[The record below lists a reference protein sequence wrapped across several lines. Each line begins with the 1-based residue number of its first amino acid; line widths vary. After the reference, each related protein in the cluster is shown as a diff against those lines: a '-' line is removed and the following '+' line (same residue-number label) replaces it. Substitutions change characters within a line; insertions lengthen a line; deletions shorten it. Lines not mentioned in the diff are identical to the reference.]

1 MLEIGC
7 VWSLG
12 GCFGAG
18 FGLYLG
24 VRLFMLKKFVLGGMV
39 VVAALLG
46 NACGDDGS
54 SESPAGP
61 ADSEVSLSS
70 SSDDVAFGSSSSSSV
85 TESPSTSSGHVPQS
99 AESDGSSSSEKA
111 VDGSSSSDGKA
122 SSSSGKVESSSSGKG
137 EKSSSSKKVE
147 SSSST
152 KTEVSSSSGEE
163 KESSSSSVKTSSS
176 SQKSSSSSAK
186 SSSSKPK
193 SSSSSAKSSSS
204 FAKSSSSTVVI
215 PSKLY
220 DCEEYKCVTTKY
232 LNPEIEYGEY
242 LDVRDTQVYRTVQI
256 GEQVW
261 MAQNLNYKSDTLSS
275 CFDLK
280 DSNCTQWG
288 RLYIWEK
295 ALTVCPDG
303 WHLPDTSEYRILVDY
318 ANEHRGNIKLGE
330 SLESLET
337 GKYDIFGFSILLG
350 SGYRKGTRYFT
361 SGGKTNGD
369 AFIWTASETDG
380 KEAMIPPEEYAIARC
395 LRNDKSMYDNVLGVI
410 AFEKEDWLSVR
421 CLKD

>member
-1 MLEIGC
+1 
-7 VWSLG
+7 
-12 GCFGAG
+12 
-18 FGLYLG
+18 
-24 VRLFMLKKFVLGGMV
+24 MV

-54 SESPAGP
+54 GDSPAGP
-61 ADSEVSLSS
+61 ADGDVPLSS
-70 SSDDVAFGSSSSSSV
+70 SSDDVVSSSSEKNEAISSSYLSSSSSKKAVGSSSSSN
-85 TESPSTSSGHVPQS
+85 
-99 AESDGSSSSEKA
+99 EK
-111 VDGSSSSDGKA
+111 S
-122 SSSSGKVESSSSGKG
+122 SSSSGNVESSSSGKG

-147 SSSST
+147 SSSSS
-152 KTEVSSSSGEE
+152 KAEVSSSSAKTE
-163 KESSSSSVKTSSS
+163 ESSSSSVKTSSS

-204 FAKSSSSTVVI
+204 SAKSSSSTVVI

-288 RLYIWEK
+288 RLYTWEK

-318 ANEHRGNIKLGE
+318 ANEHRGDIKLGE

-361 SGGKTNGD
+361 QGGKTDGD
-369 AFIWTASETDG
+369 AFFWTASETDG
-380 KEAMIPPEEYAIARC
+380 KEATLPPEEYALARC
-395 LRNDKSMYDNVLGVI
+395 LRNNKSMYGNVLGVM

>member
-1 MLEIGC
+1 MAKRYLLFLFTFVFLIG
-7 VWSLG
+7 
-12 GCFGAG
+12 
-18 FGLYLG
+18 
-24 VRLFMLKKFVLGGMV
+24 
-39 VVAALLG
+39 
-46 NACGDDGS
+46 CGDDKS
-54 SESPAGP
+54 SGNNPVVPDEPSSSVIAEPESSSDKGT
-61 ADSEVSLSS
+61 SSIKESS
-70 SSDDVAFGSSSSSSV
+70 SSIGKSSSSSKDFK
-85 TESPSTSSGHVPQS
+85 S
-99 AESDGSSSSEKA
+99 AKVSSSSKVKE
-111 VDGSSSSDGKA
+111 A
-122 SSSSGKVESSSSGKG
+122 SSSSKGSSNSAESSNDVGESSSSAKD
-137 EKSSSSKKVE
+137 
-147 SSSST
+147 
-152 KTEVSSSSGEE
+152 SSSSGEE

-204 FAKSSSSTVVI
+204 SAKSSSSTVVI

-220 DCEEYKCVTTKY
+220 DCEVYKCVTTKY

-288 RLYIWEK
+288 RLYPWKI

-318 ANEHRGNIKLGE
+318 ANEHKGDIKLGA

-361 SGGKTNGD
+361 QGGKTDGD
-369 AFIWTASETDG
+369 AFFWTASETDG
-380 KEAMIPPEEYAIARC
+380 KEATLPPEEYAISRILKNDAR
-395 LRNDKSMYDNVLGVI
+395 YGNVLGI
-410 AFEKEDWLSVR
+410 MAFEKKDGLSVR

>member
-1 MLEIGC
+1 MVKYRAYCFKFMKMAKRLLLFLFTFVILIGC
-7 VWSLG
+7 GDEKSSG
-12 GCFGAG
+12 GNP
-18 FGLYLG
+18 
-24 VRLFMLKKFVLGGMV
+24 V
-39 VVAALLG
+39 VP
-46 NACGDDGS
+46 D
-54 SESPAGP
+54 EP
-61 ADSEVSLSS
+61 SS
-70 SSDDVAFGSSSSSSV
+70 SII
-85 TESPSTSSGHVPQS
+85 
-99 AESDGSSSSEKA
+99 AEP
-111 VDGSSSSDGKA
+111 
-122 SSSSGKVESSSSGKG
+122 ESSSSK
-137 EKSSSSKKVE
+137 EQSSSIKESSSSKAKSSSSKDNKLAE
-147 SSSST
+147 TSSSGKAKSSSSLARSSSSL
-152 KTEVSSSSGEE
+152 KGSSSSAEVSSSSNEE
-163 KESSSSSVKTSSS
+163 MESSSSSVKISSS

-204 FAKSSSSTVVI
+204 SAKSSSSTVVI

-275 CFDLK
+275 CYRN
-280 DSNCTQWG
+280 DSLNCLQWG
-288 RLYIWEK
+288 RLYPWEK
-295 ALTVCPDG
+295 ALAVCPDG
-303 WHLPDTSEYRILVDY
+303 WHLPDTSEYRIFVDY
-318 ANEHRGNIKLGE
+318 ANEHKGDIKLGA

-395 LRNDKSMYDNVLGVI
+395 LRNDKSMYGNILGVK

>member
-1 MLEIGC
+1 
-7 VWSLG
+7 
-12 GCFGAG
+12 
-18 FGLYLG
+18 
-24 VRLFMLKKFVLGGMV
+24 MLKKFVLGGMV

-54 SESPAGP
+54 SDSPAGP
-61 ADSEVSLSS
+61 ADSEVTLSS
-70 SSDDVAFGSSSSSSV
+70 SSDDVVLGSSEKNEAISSSHLSSSSSKK
-85 TESPSTSSGHVPQS
+85 TISS
-99 AESDGSSSSEKA
+99 
-111 VDGSSSSDGKA
+111 SSSSDGKS
-122 SSSSGKVESSSSGKG
+122 SSSSGKVESSSSMG
-137 EKSSSSKKVE
+137 EKSSSSKKIE
-147 SSSST
+147 SSSSS
-152 KTEVSSSSGEE
+152 KAEVSSSSAKTE
-163 KESSSSSVKTSSS
+163 ESSSSSVKISSS

-186 SSSSKPK
+186 SSSSSVK

-204 FAKSSSSTVVI
+204 SAVI

-220 DCEEYKCVTTKY
+220 DCETYKCVTTKY

-242 LDVRDTQVYRTVQI
+242 LDVRDSQVYRTVQI

-350 SGYRKGTRYFT
+350 SGYSPGGVAFDK
-361 SGGKTNGD
+361 GGKTNGD
-369 AFIWTASETDG
+369 AFIWMASETDG
-380 KEAMIPPEEYAIARC
+380 KEATLPPEEYALARC
-395 LRNDKSMYDNVLGVI
+395 LRKDKSMYGNILGVM
-410 AFEKEDWLSVR
+410 AFKKEDGLAVR

>member
-1 MLEIGC
+1 MKTTKISLLLTFVFLIGC
-7 VWSLG
+7 GDEKSSG
-12 GCFGAG
+12 GNP
-18 FGLYLG
+18 
-24 VRLFMLKKFVLGGMV
+24 V
-39 VVAALLG
+39 VP
-46 NACGDDGS
+46 D
-54 SESPAGP
+54 EP
-61 ADSEVSLSS
+61 SS
-70 SSDDVAFGSSSSSSV
+70 SII
-85 TESPSTSSGHVPQS
+85 
-99 AESDGSSSSEKA
+99 AEP
-111 VDGSSSSDGKA
+111 
-122 SSSSGKVESSSSGKG
+122 ESSSSK
-137 EKSSSSKKVE
+137 EQSSSIKESSSSKAKSSSSKDNKLAE
-147 SSSST
+147 TSSSGKAKSSSSLARSSSSL
-152 KTEVSSSSGEE
+152 KGSSSSAEVSSSSNEE
-163 KESSSSSVKTSSS
+163 MESSSSSVKISSS

-204 FAKSSSSTVVI
+204 SAKSSSSTVVI

-275 CFDLK
+275 CYRN
-280 DSNCTQWG
+280 DSLNCLQWG
-288 RLYIWEK
+288 RLYPWEK
-295 ALTVCPDG
+295 ALAVCPDG
-303 WHLPDTSEYRILVDY
+303 WHLPDTSEYRIFVDY
-318 ANEHRGNIKLGE
+318 ANEHKGDIKLGA